1 MYSKMSIRNV
11 KRSFKD
17 YVIYFLTLT
26 FAVCIFYSFNSIS
39 SQKAMMDVTN
49 SKAEIIQMLSKIIS
63 MTSVFV
69 SIILGFLIIYANNF
83 LIKRRKREIG
93 LYMTLGMGKRKIS
106 YLLIKETFLI
116 GLLSLGFGLIAG
128 VVVSQG
134 LSLFTSKLFE
144 VNVSKFNFVFSPSAA
159 IKTSLY
165 FGIIFILVM
174 IFNTL
179 VISKYKLIDLLRAGR
194 KNESIKIKSTK
205 VSFLL
210 FLLSIILIGVA
221 YLIILKFGFDN
232 GISYVQVSVI
242 LGIVGTVLLFLS
254 LSGFLINALEKS
266 EKFYLRN
273 LNMFVLRQINSKVNT
288 TYISMSVISLMLFLT
303 ITLLSTGV
311 SFKNS
316 LQTTL
321 KNNTPYDV
329 TFYSFSTEDEEITN
343 ISKSLDKIGLDYNNT
358 FREYLS
364 YNLYTSD
371 EGIKQYIYNYGNDK
385 VKKNLDFYDKNLD
398 CIAISDYNKLRAMAG
413 ESTFNPQKDEA
424 ILISNVNDYDK
435 AVNKFIENNKT
446 IRISNNDYRIINEK
460 ALKDNLETS
469 ALATKFM
476 VAVLPDEVVKD
487 MEIST
492 TYLSGNYKEKSEKIE
507 NEIYDVFAG
516 FTTRK
521 YSYDEYGFVLGETRD
536 MAYDASVGMSV
547 TVMYIGIYLGV
558 IFLISS
564 TAILALQQLSEASDN
579 IERYEVLKKIGTS
592 SKNINKAVFSQVFI
606 YFMMP
611 LTIAIIHSIVGIIV
625 ASKVISMFGASS
637 ILVSAIITAI
647 IIIMVYGGYFLT
659 TYVGYKNIIKV
670 RR

>member
-1 MYSKMSIRNV
+1 MYSKMSVRNV
-11 KRSFKD
+11 IRSFKD
-17 YVIYFLTLT
+17 YAIYFLTLT

-49 SKAEIIQMLSKIIS
+49 SKAEIIQTLSKIIS

-83 LIKRRKREIG
+83 LIKRRKKEIG
-93 LYMTLGMGKRKIS
+93 LYMTLGMVKRKIS

-254 LSGFLINALEKS
+254 LSGFLIKALEKS
-266 EKFYLRN
+266 EKFYLKN

-329 TFYSFSTEDEEITN
+329 TFYSYSTGDEEIAN
-343 ISKSLDKIGLDYNNT
+343 ISKSLDKIGLDYNNA

-385 VKKNLDFYDKNLD
+385 VKKNLDSYDKNLD
-398 CIAISDYNKLRAMAG
+398 CIAISDYNKLRVMAG
-413 ESTFNPQKDEA
+413 ESTFNPQKDEV

-435 AVNKFIENNKT
+435 AVDKFIENNKT

-476 VAVLPDEVVKD
+476 VAVLPDEVVKH

-492 TYLSGNYKEKSEKIE
+492 IYLSGNYKEKSEKIE

-564 TAILALQQLSEASDN
+564 AAILALQQLSEASDN

-625 ASKVISMFGASS
+625 ASEVISMFGASS

-659 TYVGYKNIIKV
+659 TYVGYNNIIKV
-670 RR
+670 KR

>member
-413 ESTFNPQKDEA
+413 ESTFNPQKDEV

-536 MAYDASVGMSV
+536 MAYYASVGMSV

>member
-303 ITLLSTGV
+303 ITLLSTWV

-413 ESTFNPQKDEA
+413 ESTFNPQKDEV

>member
-413 ESTFNPQKDEA
+413 ESTFNPQKDEV